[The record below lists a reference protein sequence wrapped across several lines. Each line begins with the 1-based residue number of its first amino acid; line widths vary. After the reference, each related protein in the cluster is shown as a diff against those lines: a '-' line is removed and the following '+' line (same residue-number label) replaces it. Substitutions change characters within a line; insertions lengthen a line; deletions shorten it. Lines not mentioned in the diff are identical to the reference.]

1 MCCTC
6 NYHYHH
12 HHQYHWLAHQCSAP
26 AAPTALSLRLD
37 SRCRAEPGSPEAL
50 PSLIGYFCTSSYEW
64 TISLIVHF
72 CRPMKEIPKNTLAE
86 LLAAHSA
93 SASCGPVLPPA
104 HLHQQNYPEWSFFV
118 AFFWCS
124 NGIHL
129 CKVSQF
135 ILLLFS
141 IFLHCQE
148 LALKILVFKES
159 NPQFCQQRK
168 IYLEIRL
175 HLCKRLSFPCKSLS
189 QPTLVVQIRL
199 QCCLKLRNLNLQRIL
214 CCLEK
219 MTIISTAKRC
229 S

>member
-1 MCCTC
+1 
-6 NYHYHH
+6 
-12 HHQYHWLAHQCSAP
+12 
-26 AAPTALSLRLD
+26 
-37 SRCRAEPGSPEAL
+37 
-50 PSLIGYFCTSSYEW
+50 
-64 TISLIVHF
+64 
-72 CRPMKEIPKNTLAE
+72 MKETPKNTLAE

-104 HLHQQNYPEWSFFV
+104 HLHQQNYPEWSFFF

-159 NPQFCQQRK
+159 NPQFCQQQTMH
-168 IYLEIRL
+168 LEIRL

-219 MTIISTAKRC
+219 MTIIVVVVCSTLENIPCISVLSPCQMQSSEVSRC
-229 S
+229 FPFMKNKIIYIYMVVVHSYLRMTLSFSKSLIFSLAWCRDCL